1 MAALLNVEHLSAR
14 YGDFRALHDISF
26 DVHEGE
32 IVTIIGSNGAGKT
45 TTLKSVMGIVKPT
58 GGTIAV
64 DGKRVEG
71 RPSRELVERGIAI
84 VPEGRLLFREMTV
97 EENLLVGAH
106 IGRARRSA
114 RARIEHL
121 AKRFPVLHEF
131 RNRPA
136 GALSGGQQQMVAIGR
151 ALMSEPRV
159 LLMDEPS
166 LGLSPKLTLEM
177 FAMVKE
183 INADGVAVVLVE
195 QNVVRALE
203 TAQRAYVVQEGN
215 VVLSGEADA
224 IRRDDEVKR
233 RFLGEV

>member
-1 MAALLNVEHLSAR
+1 MAALLAVERLAAR

-32 IVTIIGSNGAGKT
+32 IVTIVGSNGAGKT
-45 TTLKSVMGIVKPT
+45 TTLKSVMGIVKPA

-64 DGKRVEG
+64 DGTRVEG
-71 RPSRELVERGIAI
+71 RASRELVDRGIAI

-106 IGRARRSA
+106 VGRARRSA
-114 RARIEHL
+114 RERIERL
-121 AKRFPVLHEF
+121 AKRFPVLHDF
-131 RNRPA
+131 RRRPA

-203 TAQRAYVVQEGN
+203 TAHRAYVVQEGN
-215 VVLSGEADA
+215 VVLSGSAEA